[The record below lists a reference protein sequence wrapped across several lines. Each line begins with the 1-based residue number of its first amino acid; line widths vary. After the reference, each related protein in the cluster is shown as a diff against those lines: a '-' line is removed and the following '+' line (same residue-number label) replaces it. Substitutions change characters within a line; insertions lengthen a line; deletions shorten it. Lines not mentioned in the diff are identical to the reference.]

1 MSARVILSVKV
12 LHMGM
17 CAVYPVCMLNGLC
30 QIPQLSLWESTE
42 AEPNCQYKPGK
53 LERWGRFCY
62 WYFFS
67 AWPFYNLST
76 QTSPSCLIWLNWPEQ
91 WRLENYCC
99 GFKSQWKKL
108 SRNNPLFYMR
118 IMLKDQTTSFR
129 LFFYQT
135 SQFPCSSDVVQ
146 LSNDH
151 HSWQDLAFFLSLSCC
166 WGTPEMI
173 SPCVSCICSIT

>member
-30 QIPQLSLWESTE
+30 QIPQLSFWESTE
-42 AEPNCQYKPGK
+42 AEHNCQYRPGK

-108 SRNNPLFYMR
+108 SRNNPLFYIK

-129 LFFYQT
+129 LFF
-135 SQFPCSSDVVQ
+135 
-146 LSNDH
+146 LSNISIPLLLRCCTAVKWPSLVTGFSFFPFPELLLGD
-151 HSWQDLAFFLSLSCC
+151 SWNDFPMC
-166 WGTPEMI
+166 
-173 SPCVSCICSIT
+173 